1 MDSDD
6 FLWFF
11 NDFQWSEELQK
22 LNKLKKLKK
31 LKKFKKLKKLKELK
45 PTRAPATG
53 TARPGHLSPSQ
64 PQPVAGPTKAPA
76 TGRAGP
82 GQPSPSLILIDFE
95 WFSYDFKEL
104 FNIFIDFR
112 WFSNDLWYDW

>member
-1 MDSDD
+1 MESAD

-22 LNKLKKLKK
+22 LKKLKK
-31 LKKFKKLKKLKELK
+31 LKKFKKLKELKELK

-53 TARPGHLSPSQ
+53 TARPGHLSSSQ

-76 TGRAGP
+76 TGRAGL
-82 GQPSPSLILIDFE
+82 GQPGPSLIWLDFE
-95 WFSYDFKEL
+95 WFSYDFQRIV
-104 FNIFIDFR
+104 NIFIDFYS
-112 WFSNDLWYDW
+112 FPMIFDMIDNDL